1 MNITTKFEI
10 GQKAFTI
17 DVNTLKVKEFE
28 VGTIDVYVNGKGEVR
43 VTLYPKD
50 GSSFDG
56 TDESKCFADRQSLID
71 HITEK

>member
-28 VGTIDVYVNGKGEVR
+28 VGTIGVYVNGKGEVS

-50 GSSFDG
+50 GAYDG
-56 TDESKCFADRQSLID
+56 TDESKCFTDRQSLID

>member
-28 VGTIDVYVNGKGEVR
+28 VGTIGVYMNGKGEVS
-43 VTLYPKD
+43 VTLYSND
-50 GSSFDG
+50 GVYDG
-56 TDESKCFADRQSLID
+56 TDESKCFTDRESLIA

>member
-17 DVNTLKVKEFE
+17 DENTLKVKEFE
-28 VGTIDVYVNGKGEVR
+28 VGSIGVYVNGKGEVS

-50 GSSFDG
+50 GVFDC